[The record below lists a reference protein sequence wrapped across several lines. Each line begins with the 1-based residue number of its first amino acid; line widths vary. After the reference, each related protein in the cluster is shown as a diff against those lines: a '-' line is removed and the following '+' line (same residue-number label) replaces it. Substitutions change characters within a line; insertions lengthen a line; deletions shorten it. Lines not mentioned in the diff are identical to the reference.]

1 MHTCAHAVGQPHK
14 EGTRKLPQSW
24 AEWRDDRQ
32 RRRGD
37 TDGVRE
43 RQSQESSA
51 RALARPAPKQPLQA
65 GPGPQKGKF
74 WVLPGSYPQPGHS
87 PPRDPGPVP
96 LWVSACPER
105 QGKGRETP
113 RALTLQCSGVL
124 SPCQGPAPTSPQAP
138 HCLQAAPRAQ
148 GVSEDSAVPLP
159 RSFP

>member
-1 MHTCAHAVGQPHK
+1 M
-14 EGTRKLPQSW
+14 
-24 AEWRDDRQ
+24 
-32 RRRGD
+32 
-37 TDGVRE
+37 RE

-65 GPGPQKGKF
+65 GPGGKKGKF
-74 WVLPGSYPQPGHS
+74 WVPPGSYPQPGHS

-96 LWVSACPER
+96 LWVSACPGW

-113 RALTLQCSGVL
+113 WGLQRSEVL

-148 GVSEDSAVPLP
+148 SVSEDSAVPLP
-159 RSFP
+159 RIFP